1 MIAEQ
6 VALKN
11 HLHSR
16 AENILKEAEAIESVN
31 QSKIISSVMEETL
44 ASIDVA
50 YKENKEQIEAA
61 MFDLALEGIA
71 AGRMDYAKDPILPHV
86 LNTINR
92 TVEKFSKISPEEQ
105 DKMVSLTEEQMSN
118 LRNADARARDEY
130 IQTEPK
136 IDGSLRQNP
145 TVEKVLSAWG
155 K

>member
-1 MIAEQ
+1 MISEQ

-16 AENILKEAEAIESVN
+16 AEFILKEAESIENVN
-31 QSKIISSVMEETL
+31 QNKIISSVMDETL

-50 YKENKEQIEAA
+50 YKNNKEQIEAA

-71 AGRMDYAKDPILPHV
+71 QGKMDYSKDPILPHV
-86 LNTINR
+86 LDTISK
-92 TVEKFSKISPEEQ
+92 TVDKFSKISPEDQ
-105 DKMVSLTEEQMSN
+105 SKMVSLTEEQLSAI
-118 LRNADARARDEY
+118 RTVGDEY

-145 TVEKVLSAWG
+145 TV
-155 K
+155 

>member
-1 MIAEQ
+1 
-6 VALKN
+6 
-11 HLHSR
+11 
-16 AENILKEAEAIESVN
+16 
-31 QSKIISSVMEETL
+31 
-44 ASIDVA
+44 
-50 YKENKEQIEAA
+50 

>member
-50 YKENKEQIEAA
+50 YKENKE
-61 MFDLALEGIA
+61 
-71 AGRMDYAKDPILPHV
+71 
-86 LNTINR
+86 
-92 TVEKFSKISPEEQ
+92 
-105 DKMVSLTEEQMSN
+105 
-118 LRNADARARDEY
+118 
-130 IQTEPK
+130 
-136 IDGSLRQNP
+136 
-145 TVEKVLSAWG
+145 
-155 K
+155 